1 MRNFRNAALASATVL
16 AIAASG
22 TTAAFATETK
32 TETETDKQND
42 KVNCKELAKEP
53 EKFKNEHEAGGPL
66 DVLFK
71 GTACDDDKKLKD
83 ILSDGFEGLRNDQGS
98 SQFLPSEDRKQE
110 FDIRD
115 AAGKETYWQ
124 LIPQWARIWIDAT
137 AITGIGAFVGLVIA
151 GVNFASYNGLVQL
164 PEFPLPQF

>member
-1 MRNFRNAALASATVL
+1 MCNFRNAALASATAL
-16 AIAASG
+16 AIAATG
-22 TTAAFATETK
+22 TTAAFASEGEPGQTG
-32 TETETDKQND
+32 
-42 KVNCKELAKEP
+42 KVNCPTEEDKDNFRTQE
-53 EKFKNEHEAGGPL
+53 NAGGPL

-71 GTACDDDKKLKD
+71 GTACQGDKEVKE
-83 ILSDGFEGLRNDQGS
+83 IISDGFEGLSNGKGS
-98 SQFLPSEDRKQE
+98 SQFLPSEDRNRD
-110 FDIRD
+110 FDVRD

-124 LIPQWARIWIDAT
+124 VLPQWARLWIDAT